1 MQEHNKE
8 TKANRRN
15 KTTLRTQQQTTS
27 LLSSI
32 QREVPHVLRLLKE
45 ILQSPR
51 IIFSEPEKLF
61 LHLRRKNHAPFCVSL
76 PFFKLSS
83 NLTAILVKTSSR
95 LVSCFNVILEV
106 GCSKNLIFIG
116 LLLFAAV

>member
-8 TKANRRN
+8 KKSKQKKQNHSQNTATNYISS
-15 KTTLRTQQQTTS
+15 QQHAEGST
-27 LLSSI
+27 
-32 QREVPHVLRLLKE
+32 PCPLLKE

-51 IIFSEPEKLF
+51 ITFSEPEKLF
-61 LHLRRKNHAPFCVSL
+61 LHRRSRKHAPFCLSL
-76 PFFKLSS
+76 PLFKLSS